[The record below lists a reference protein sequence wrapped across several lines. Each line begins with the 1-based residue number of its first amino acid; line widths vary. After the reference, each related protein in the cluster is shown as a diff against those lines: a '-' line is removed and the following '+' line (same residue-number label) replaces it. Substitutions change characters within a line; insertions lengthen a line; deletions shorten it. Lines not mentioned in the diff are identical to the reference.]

1 MKLQSM
7 TDYVLEQEKVC
18 RFKDDCEF
26 AYSVRKY
33 ANFLKQ
39 PITLEMFVACDEDG
53 NVLEEPKSWQN
64 FLEYSDFSV
73 KGLKPELYKYSEAK
87 SKVLFDGFEII
98 TPSDKCHIIF
108 CKENIE
114 CQFLLNPD
122 FSFNVRAFQPINIE
136 DLVKYNLTLTDNAIK
151 QLGL

>member
-1 MKLQSM
+1 MFNRVSG
-7 TDYVLEQEKVC
+7 QENLDLATYFQL
-18 RFKDDCEF
+18 RTEYDD
-26 AYSVRKY
+26 
-33 ANFLKQ
+33 FLIQ
-39 PITLEMFVACDEDG
+39 PLTLGMFVACDEDG
-53 NVLEEPKSWQN
+53 NVLEEPLNYSAFYAGMSSQDFN
-64 FLEYSDFSV
+64 FNVMDCV
-73 KGLKPELYKYSEAK
+73 NYKDALG
-87 SKVLFDGFEII
+87 KVLFDGFEII